1 MENELRFARK
11 ISFKPLLGS
20 IFLGVAVGVV
30 ITSIFPNEP
39 LMSTLCGIV
48 AFLID
53 SMVIYPW
60 SLKHFY
66 DGWKIS
72 TKGIYYV
79 DAGAWNK
86 RVKSIYLPFL
96 QQDKFIPLSEIQSFS
111 IINGANLMNSQNIT
125 GGTLNRPISRLERLL
140 VVETRQGQV
149 TLNLS
154 WNCKGEAVTDKK
166 VNQIL
171 AILKNSS
178 R

>member
-30 ITSIFPNEP
+30 IISIFPNEP
-39 LMSTLCGIV
+39 LMSILCGTV

-53 SMVIYPW
+53 SMLIYPW

-66 DGWKIS
+66 GGWKI
-72 TKGIYYV
+72 TAKGIYYI
-79 DAGAWNK
+79 DDGTWNK
-86 RVKSIYLPFL
+86 KVKLIYLPFL
-96 QQDKFIPLSEIQSFS
+96 QQDKFIPLSEIQAFS
-111 IINGANLMNSQNIT
+111 IIDGVNLMNSHNIA
-125 GGTLNRPISRLERLL
+125 GGTLNRPINRPEHLL
-140 VVETRQGQV
+140 IVETRQGQV

-154 WNCKGEAVTDKK
+154 WNYKGEAVSDKK
-166 VNQIL
+166 INQIL